1 MSKVDNI
8 RKSGRKKRGEISK
21 DDINPYIDFSTQEL
35 IEMLESHDP
44 KNRTIAATILGNK
57 KDKDAVESICNALK
71 REKAL
76 YSRIAMS
83 EALGKIGEP
92 AVVPVANL
100 LGQIGNNQEKTLPGK
115 YFNKKSYPLVRDMAA
130 RTLIKIGNPATIYI
144 IQVLDKNPDIFIKQQ
159 AIDALGGIAA
169 KTGDYRGLKVI
180 IEYFDIY
187 AYDPKNNDRLT
198 IWKLIRCLSA
208 FKDSP
213 EAAKRLLHVLNYF
226 LDPPLIW
233 EAARSLGQ
241 IGVIYPEITESL
253 VKLEENENEDIK
265 KAAKIALIALDHNY
279 NKDNQK
285 L

>member
-1 MSKVDNI
+1 MSKKDNI
-8 RKSGRKKRGEISK
+8 NKSGRKKRGEISK
-21 DDINPYIDFSTQEL
+21 DDINPYIHFSTHEL
-35 IEMLESHDP
+35 IEMLESPDP

-57 KDKDAVESICNALK
+57 KEEDAVESLCNTLK

-83 EALGKIGEP
+83 EALGKIGKP
-92 AVVPVANL
+92 AVVPLSNL

-130 RTLIKIGNPATIYI
+130 RTLVKIGKPATIYL

-169 KTGDYRGLKVI
+169 KTDDYRALNVI

-187 AYDPKNNDRLT
+187 AYDPKNNDGLT
-198 IWKLIRCLSA
+198 IWKLIRSLSA

-213 EAAKRLLHVLNYF
+213 EAAKCLLNVLNYF
-226 LDPPLIW
+226 SDPPLIW

-241 IGVIYPEITESL
+241 IGVKSPEITKSL
-253 VKLEENENEDIK
+253 IKLEENENEDIK
-265 KAAKIALIALDHNY
+265 KAAKIALVALDH